1 MLLAIHLVM
10 TGSFVLL
17 GVVFASGKG
26 TGLIAGYNTAT
37 RRGESKLRQKMKLC
51 KAMSRLMFA
60 LAGCWLV
67 IASSEVFKE
76 IALLWIGLALFLV
89 ISVFGAVYVN
99 RGCKV
104 RPCTKFETQ
113 DSGHGPADLAAR
125 RIWTPMRLLRQAF
138 GEGISRS
145 CAICSARRNSTFTRT
160 KPPANRRFHRSDGEP
175 H

>member
-37 RRGESKLRQKMKLC
+37 AEEKANYDKKKLC

-67 IASSEVFKE
+67 TASSEIFKK
-76 IALLWIGLALFLV
+76 IALLWIGLALFV
-89 ISVFGAVYVN
+89 AAAIAGIVCIEH
-99 RGCKV
+99 RCK
-104 RPCTKFETQ
+104 R
-113 DSGHGPADLAAR
+113 
-125 RIWTPMRLLRQAF
+125 
-138 GEGISRS
+138 
-145 CAICSARRNSTFTRT
+145 
-160 KPPANRRFHRSDGEP
+160 
-175 H
+175 

>member
-1 MLLAIHLVM
+1 MLLAAHLLV
-10 TGSFVLL
+10 TASFLVL
-17 GVVFASGKG
+17 GVVFSRGKG
-26 TGLIAGYNTAT
+26 TSLIAGYNTASP
-37 RRGESKLRQKMKLC
+37 EEKAKYDEKKLC

-104 RPCTKFETQ
+104 RP
-113 DSGHGPADLAAR
+113 
-125 RIWTPMRLLRQAF
+125 
-138 GEGISRS
+138 
-145 CAICSARRNSTFTRT
+145 
-160 KPPANRRFHRSDGEP
+160 
-175 H
+175 